1 MNKEK
6 TKKADDRVIPMLN
19 KDIPNLSEFQA
30 RCLSTPYKD
39 KSEQKNIESTS
50 LSRVVAI
57 YDLGSHTMVP
67 FEIMELQ
74 SVLYFDVHEYLHCQ
88 DLRRLVKS
96 QRKQSVLQYID
107 EHFDEIAKLTTDIK
121 NGRTV
126 ATLAIGV
133 VKTNNDPKNINDNGN
148 RHNDL

>member
-1 MNKEK
+1 
-6 TKKADDRVIPMLN
+6 
-19 KDIPNLSEFQA
+19 
-30 RCLSTPYKD
+30 
-39 KSEQKNIESTS
+39 
-50 LSRVVAI
+50 
-57 YDLGSHTMVP
+57 MVP

-74 SVLYFDVHEYLHCQ
+74 FVLYFDGHEYLDYQ

-96 QRKQSVLQYID
+96 QIKEAVLQYID

-126 ATLAIGV
+126 ATLCIGV

-148 RHNDL
+148 K

>member
-6 TKKADDRVIPMLN
+6 KQKADDRVIPMLN
-19 KDIPNLSEFQA
+19 KDIQNLSEFQA
-30 RCLSTPYKD
+30 QCLAIPYKD
-39 KSEQKNIESTS
+39 KSEQLNIESTS
-50 LSRVVAI
+50 LSRVGAI

-74 SVLYFDVHEYLHCQ
+74 FVLYFDVHEYLDCQ

-96 QRKQSVLQYID
+96 QRKEAVLQYID

-121 NGRTV
+121 NGRTI
-126 ATLAIGV
+126 ATLCIGV

-148 RHNDL
+148 RHND